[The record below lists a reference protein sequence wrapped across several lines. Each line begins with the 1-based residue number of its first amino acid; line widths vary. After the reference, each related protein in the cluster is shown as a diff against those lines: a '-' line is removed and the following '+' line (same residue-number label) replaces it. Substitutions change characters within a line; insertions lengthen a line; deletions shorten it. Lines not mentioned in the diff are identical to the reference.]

1 MQMNLDSASVKNR
14 VVPLQT
20 SPHLR
25 LPLRADKRPRPA
37 AIIGSLAIERAA
49 IRRGDSWENTVWL
62 LIGLS
67 ALAGMV
73 LAL

>member
-1 MQMNLDSASVKNR
+1 MQMNLDSASVKNP
-14 VVPLQT
+14 VVVLQT

-25 LPLRADKRPRPA
+25 LPLCVDKRQRQA
-37 AIIGSLAIERAA
+37 AMIGSLAIERAA